1 VPKTLVIVESPTK
14 AKTIGK
20 FLGSSY
26 IVKASMGHIRDLPEK
41 NLGVDVENNYEPE
54 YVVSR
59 DKNKTVKDLKDDLK
73 KVDNILL
80 ATDEDREGEAIAWHL
95 VHALKIKDKPFRRIV
110 FHEITKDAIMHA
122 VKNPR
127 DINTSLVD
135 AQQARRILDRLVGYK
150 LSPFLW
156 KKVRKGL
163 SAGRVQSVAVRLIVD
178 KEREIQAFVQE
189 EYWHMQAVL
198 ITPRKEIF
206 TAQLEKVGKEKMPVK
221 TEEEILKLREL
232 VEKAKKFV
240 VIDVTKKDKKRTPPA
255 PFTTSTLQQEAS
267 RKFGYGVKNTMR
279 IAQQLYEGLDIG
291 SGSQGLIT
299 YMRTDS
305 VFLSNTA
312 LDQAKDVI
320 DSVFGKEFSLAKPRT
335 YKTKS
340 KGAQEAHE
348 AIRPANLSI
357 LPSSIKQFLSKE
369 QFNLYSL
376 IWNRTVATQM
386 QDAQLQQTS
395 VRMNP
400 EGSPDFVFAAHGTVV
415 TFPGF
420 MKLYIEGQDTEE
432 EEEGLLPKLE
442 VGEICDRKDL
452 TQSQHF
458 TKPPARYTEASLV
471 KKLESEGIGRPSTY
485 APTIST
491 IIDKGYIEKDKK
503 HLLPTD
509 IAFVVTDLL
518 VAHFAKE
525 VDYGFTAAIEEQFDD
540 IAEGKEKWQRVIDA
554 FYKEFAANLTKKL
567 TEVEKIQEKT
577 GIMCT
582 ECGSEMVIKFG
593 RFGKFM
599 ACSSYPECKH
609 IQPLEEESQRQKML
623 EEKYKDKKCETCG
636 SDLTIKRGRFG
647 EFLACSKYPE
657 CKYTAPIAEGTGV
670 TCNECGKGEFIE
682 RKSKRGRIF
691 YSCNRYPDCK
701 NALWNKPVVEKRP
714 EDGGLMTWVKKGI
727 VGCTTCSHKEER
739 GEEE

>member
-1 VPKTLVIVESPTK
+1 
-14 AKTIGK
+14 
-20 FLGSSY
+20 
-26 IVKASMGHIRDLPEK
+26 MGHIRDLPEK

-59 DKNKTVKDLKDDLK
+59 EKNKTVKDLKADLAK
-73 KVDNILL
+73 ADEVLL

-95 VHALKIKDKPFRRIV
+95 VHALKIKGKPFKRIV
-110 FHEITKDAIMHA
+110 FHEITKDAITNA

-127 DINTSLVD
+127 DINASLVD
-135 AQQARRILDRLVGYK
+135 AQQARRVLDRLVGYK

-189 EYWHMQAVL
+189 EYWHMQAIL
-198 ITPRKEIF
+198 QTPRKDLF
-206 TAQLEKVGKEKMPVK
+206 TAQLEKFGKDKMPVK
-221 TEEEILKLREL
+221 TEKEAEKLKKKLEN
-232 VEKAKKFV
+232 AKNFK
-240 VIDVTKKDKKRTPPA
+240 VIEVSKKDKKRTPPP

-279 IAQQLYEGLDIG
+279 IAQQLYEGIDIG
-291 SGSQGLIT
+291 QGGQQGLIT

-305 VFLSNTA
+305 VFLSQTA
-312 LDQAKDVI
+312 LDQAKEVI
-320 DSVFGKEFSLAKPRT
+320 DSVFGKEFSLKEPRK

-348 AIRPANLSI
+348 AIRPASMAV
-357 LPSSIKQFLSKE
+357 LPSSVKEHLTKE

-376 IWNRTVATQM
+376 IWNRAVATQM
-386 QDAQLQQTS
+386 KEALLEQTS
-395 VRMNP
+395 VRLTP
-400 EGSPDFVFAAHGTVV
+400 EGVDEFIFAAHGTVV
-415 TFPGF
+415 KFPGY

-432 EEEGLLPKLE
+432 EEQGLLPKVE
-442 VGEICDRKDL
+442 EGEMCARKDL
-452 TQSQHF
+452 TLSQHF

-491 IIDKGYIEKDKK
+491 IIEKGYIEKDKK
-503 HLLPTD
+503 NLLPTD

-518 VAHFAKE
+518 VQHFAKE
-525 VDYGFTAAIEEQFDD
+525 VDYGFTAAIEEQFDE
-540 IAEGKEKWQRVIDA
+540 IAEGKQKWQKVIDA
-554 FYKEFAANLTKKL
+554 FYTEFAANLAKKL

-577 GIMCT
+577 GKMCPD
-582 ECGSEMVIKFG
+582 CGHELVIKFG

-599 ACSSYPECKH
+599 ACSNYPECKH
-609 IQPLEEESQRQKML
+609 IEALAEEETRKKEL
-623 EEKYKDKKCETCG
+623 EEKYKDKKCETCQ
-636 SDLTIKRGRFG
+636 SDLIVKRGRFG

-657 CKYTAPIAEGTGV
+657 CKYTAPIVEGTGV
-670 TCNECGKGEFIE
+670 PCNECGKGEFVE
-682 RKSKRGRIF
+682 RKSRKGRVF

-701 NALWNKPVVEKRP
+701 NAVWNKPVPEKCP
-714 EDGGLMTWVKKGI
+714 DCGGLMTWAKKGI
-727 VGCTTCSHKEER
+727 VGCTNCSHKEER
-739 GEEE
+739 NEE

>member
-1 VPKTLVIVESPTK
+1 
-14 AKTIGK
+14 
-20 FLGSSY
+20 
-26 IVKASMGHIRDLPEK
+26 MGHIRDLPEK
-41 NLGVDVENNYEPE
+41 NLGVDIANNYEPD

-59 DKNKTVKDLKDDLK
+59 DKNKTLKDLKADLAK
-73 KVDNILL
+73 ADSVLL

-95 VHALKIKDKPFRRIV
+95 VHALKMQKVPYKRIV
-110 FHEITKDAIMHA
+110 FHEITKDAITAA

-127 DINTSLVD
+127 DINGDLVD
-135 AQQARRILDRLVGYK
+135 AQQARRVLDRLVGYK

-189 EYWHMQAVL
+189 EYWHMQVIL
-198 ITPRKEIF
+198 QTPRKELF
-206 TAQLEKVGKEKMPVK
+206 TAQLEKVGKDKMPVK
-221 TEEEILKLREL
+221 TEKEIEALKKKLG
-232 VEKAKKFV
+232 KAEDFTVIEV
-240 VIDVTKKDKKRTPPA
+240 VKKDKKRTPPP

-279 IAQQLYEGLDIG
+279 IAQQLYEGIDIG
-291 SGSQGLIT
+291 NGSQGLIT

-305 VFLSNTA
+305 VFLAQSA
-312 LDQAKDVI
+312 LDQAKEVV
-320 DSVFGKEFSLAKPRT
+320 DSVFGKDFSLKEPRR

-348 AIRPANLSI
+348 AIRPSSLAV
-357 LPSSIKQFLSKE
+357 LPSQVKEHLTKE

-386 QDAQLQQTS
+386 QDALLEQTS
-395 VRMNP
+395 VRLTP
-400 EGSPDFVFAAHGTVV
+400 EGVEDFVFAAHGTVV
-415 TFPGF
+415 KFAGF

-432 EEEGLLPKLE
+432 EEQGLLPKLE
-442 VGEICDRKDL
+442 KDEVCLRKDL
-452 TQSQHF
+452 SLSQHF

-491 IIDKGYIEKDKK
+491 IIEKGYIEKENK
-503 HLLPTD
+503 HLQPTD

-518 VAHFAKE
+518 VTHFPKE
-525 VDYGFTAAIEEQFDD
+525 IDYGFTASIEEQFDD
-540 IAEGKEKWQRVIDA
+540 IAEGKAKWQKVIDA
-554 FYKEFAANLTKKL
+554 FWKEFAATLEKKL
-567 TEVEKIQEKT
+567 VEVEKIQEKT
-577 GIMCT
+577 GKMCPD
-582 ECGSEMVIKFG
+582 CGHELVIKFG

-599 ACSSYPECKH
+599 ACSNYPECKH
-609 IQPLEEESQRQKML
+609 IEALAEEEERKKEL
-623 EEKYKDKKCETCG
+623 EEKYKDKKCETCD
-636 SDLTIKRGRFG
+636 SPLIVKRGRFG

-657 CKYTAPIAEGTGV
+657 CKYTAAIVEGTGV
-670 TCNECGKGEFIE
+670 TCNECGKGEFVE

-691 YSCNRYPDCK
+691 YSCSRYPDCK
-701 NALWNKPVVEKRP
+701 NAVWNKPVPEKCP
-714 EDGGLMTWVKKGI
+714 DCGGLMTWAKKGI
-727 VGCTTCSHKEER
+727 VGCTNCSHKEER
-739 GEEE
+739 SEEKVTA